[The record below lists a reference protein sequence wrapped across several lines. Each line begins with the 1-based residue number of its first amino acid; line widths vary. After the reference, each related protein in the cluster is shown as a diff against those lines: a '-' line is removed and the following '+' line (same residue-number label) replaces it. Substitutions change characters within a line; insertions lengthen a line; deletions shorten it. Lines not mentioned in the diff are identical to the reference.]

1 MTLGL
6 TQKTDGYIMQYLLL
20 IALFITACANR
31 SHVSKSEAPTEYPG
45 AIELSKALEQGASV
59 TMRELRSLTSAQP
72 YEVSNLSNP
81 FEHIPSEL
89 KSERITKA
97 STEKSQQI
105 HFIRTFKNWSVTKKI
120 QHAKSLAENFECS
133 KALESQA
140 MGFALE
146 VDFPENEPREM
157 SLALHEKVLSCEIP
171 SKNDSYL
178 RLAIFSI
185 QKEDCSKALTYLN
198 TFSEKEER
206 GLLDRVAYLKTFC
219 DKNVT
224 VTKRNPLGGYGILL
238 HQESPEA
245 QEFPI
250 WKLGAHSGV
259 EEWDRFL
266 VTLMDLTEKGQSS
279 TVKYFSGKMNY
290 EKFKTLPLS
299 FQASVLTVFSYNGAD
314 LSVFQY
320 LHQYLS
326 DNPEMMTPALAGLL
340 FPVRFWKEIIENS
353 KSVDPVLVKSLIRQ
367 ESAFNPAAKSRVRAS
382 GLMQLMH
389 STAKMFGVNQPK
401 QLLMPEKNIQ
411 AGSEFLAQLIR
422 DFESVE
428 LALAAYN
435 AGPGIVRQWQK
446 RYPTSN
452 IDLFV
457 EMIPYSETR
466 QYVRLIKRNYKIYQ
480 SLLTQPQVLGK
491 FQYNPKA
498 QEEK

>member
-1 MTLGL
+1 
-6 TQKTDGYIMQYLLL
+6 MQYFLLL
-20 IALFITACANR
+20 VLFITACANR
-31 SHVSKSEAPTEYPG
+31 SHISKSDSTKDFPG
-45 AIELSKALEQGASV
+45 SIELSKALEQGTSA
-59 TMRELRSLTSAQP
+59 TIGELRSLTSAQP
-72 YEVSNLSNP
+72 YEVSNLSKP
-81 FEHIPSEL
+81 FEHLPSEL
-89 KSERITKA
+89 KSERVTK
-97 STEKSQQI
+97 SPSEKGMQI
-105 HFIRTFKNWSVTKKI
+105 NYIRTFKNWSATKKI
-120 QHAKSLAENFECS
+120 QHATHLNENFECS
-133 KALESQA
+133 KALETQA

-157 SLALHEKVLSCEIP
+157 ALALHEKVLSCEIP
-171 SKNDSYL
+171 FKNDSYL
-178 RLAIFSI
+178 RLAIFSL
-185 QKEDCSKALTYLN
+185 QNEDCSKALTYLN

-219 DKNVT
+219 DKNIT

-238 HQESPEA
+238 HQESSEEN
-245 QEFPI
+245 QDFPV
-250 WKLGAHSGV
+250 WKLGANSGV

-266 VTLMDLTEKGQSS
+266 VTLIDLTEKGHSN

-314 LSVFQY
+314 LAVFQY

-340 FPVRFWKEIIENS
+340 FPVRFWKEIVENS

-367 ESAFNPAAKSRVRAS
+367 ESAFNPVAKSRVRAS

-389 STAKMFGVNQPK
+389 STAKMFGINQPQ
-401 QLLMPEKNIQ
+401 QLLMPERNIQ

-422 DFESVE
+422 DFDSVE

-446 RYPTSN
+446 RYPTGN
-452 IDLFV
+452 LDLFV

-491 FQYNPKA
+491 FNYNQKNK
-498 QEEK
+498 EEK